1 MEVPAEDQL
10 HSLLA
15 DTSVTVNERLALAI
29 GGPAFQ
35 WR

>member
-1 MEVPAEDQL
+1 VEPTRAGPLEQMLGDDSIDAAE
-10 HSLLA
+10 
-15 DTSVTVNERLALAI
+15 RIALAI